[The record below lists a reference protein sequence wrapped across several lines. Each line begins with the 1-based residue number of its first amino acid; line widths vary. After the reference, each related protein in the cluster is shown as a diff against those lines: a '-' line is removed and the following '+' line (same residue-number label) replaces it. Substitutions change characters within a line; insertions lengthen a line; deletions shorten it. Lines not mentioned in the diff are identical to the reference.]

1 MVGVQTESDRS
12 TTSNERHN
20 LTVIVVV
27 VIVVVIIIVVVDV
40 GEEVDPC
47 VGHDQ
52 HEAHVA
58 DGVEGASRPG
68 GPGLVVDLLLKH
80 HDEWPGLRL
89 GSR

>member
-1 MVGVQTESDRS
+1 MVGVQTERDRS

-27 VIVVVIIIVVVDV
+27 VVIIVVVVVDV

-58 DGVEGASRPG
+58 DRVEGASCPG
-68 GPGLVVDLLLKH
+68 GPGLLVDLLLKH
-80 HDEWPGLRL
+80 HDEWPGLVL
-89 GSR
+89 GYR